1 MPHSTESGDSERV
14 WVFSAI
20 FGLVAGL
27 CCLTPIV
34 LVLLGV
40 ATISAA
46 NSLGNI
52 LYGEYRWAF
61 RAAALASLVA
71 AIVVHFRRRGV
82 CTLDEARRRRNAILN
97 FSVLALILGIG
108 IYIFWTY
115 IILHYWGIA
124 VGLPWSGYDESWAT
138 PAAILA
144 FSSALVVYLA
154 RRFSAHRH
162 EAVRSRP

>member
-1 MPHSTESGDSERV
+1 MSERQGSGDHAPPLAGAALRARARRLCRARAAVSCRWRGGGLSSIFIGMPQPQEADDPGRV
-14 WVFSAI
+14 WIFSAI

-97 FSVLALILGIG
+97 FSVLALILGI
-108 IYIFWTY
+108 
-115 IILHYWGIA
+115 
-124 VGLPWSGYDESWAT
+124 
-138 PAAILA
+138 
-144 FSSALVVYLA
+144 
-154 RRFSAHRH
+154 
-162 EAVRSRP
+162 

>member
-1 MPHSTESGDSERV
+1 MLSRTASADHHRSSTDERENEEHRPAQK
-14 WVFSAI
+14 SNA
-20 FGLVAGL
+20 
-27 CCLTPIV
+27 
-34 LVLLGV
+34 
-40 ATISAA
+40 
-46 NSLGNI
+46 
-52 LYGEYRWAF
+52 
-61 RAAALASLVA
+61 
-71 AIVVHFRRRGV
+71 RRRPEVIGI

-144 FSSALVVYLA
+144 FSSALLVYMA
-154 RRFSAHRH
+154 RRFSARRR